1 MIVAPYYSDQLISE
15 IVAANDIVDL
25 ISFYVRLKRGGNS
38 YKGLCPFHSEK
49 TPSFS
54 VSPDKQAYHC
64 FGCGAGGGAVQFV
77 RQIENLDYVEAIKFL
92 AQRAGIVLP
101 EGDDQSRDAQNYQR
115 KMHILQV
122 NKLAAKV
129 FYNNL
134 TSPIGEKARQYL
146 IDRQFGQKAVT
157 GFGVGFAPDSF
168 DDLIAK
174 LRAQDVSDGDM
185 LMAGLVKKSEK
196 TGRIYD
202 FYRGRIMFPII
213 DVRGNVIG
221 FGGRIL
227 GEGVPKYL
235 NSSDSMVFNKSKTL
249 YALNFAKQH
258 CKERIILC
266 EGYVDVIAL
275 HQAGFKNAVATLG
288 TALTPEHARLL
299 MRYTGEVVLCYD
311 SDAAGQKATDNA
323 IQLLG
328 AVGLKTK
335 VLRVKRAK
343 DPDEFIKKFG
353 AEAFTELLDG
363 TQHALLYQIQKIR
376 EKYNP
381 DRVEEKIA
389 MINEMAAVFASVDS
403 AIDRELLVK
412 EIAVANG
419 ISAEAIFT
427 EIRRLQYKNSKKRN
441 NDYKKAKNAQQ
452 KSSRA
457 QQIMITNKRS
467 QTECMLLLLMLG
479 DTRVYN
485 HLRGSVAVGFFENSA
500 VQSAAKEVFAA
511 RENKQTTDIS
521 IILAKLDPEY
531 AKEIS
536 LYITKETAY
545 EDNLQAALEMKES
558 LEQTRQKQKQ
568 DIESPEQLLGRINQL
583 KDKHTHH

>member
-1 MIVAPYYSDQLISE
+1 MAPYYSDQLISE

-77 RQIENLDYVEAIKFL
+77 RQIENLDYIEAIKFL
-92 AQRAGIVLP
+92 AQRAGIALP

-115 KMHILQV
+115 KMRMLQV

-134 TSPIGEKARQYL
+134 TSPMGEKARQYL
-146 IDRQFGQKAVT
+146 IDRQFDQKAVT

-168 DDLIAK
+168 DDLISK
-174 LRAQDVSDGDM
+174 LRAQDISDGDM

-353 AEAFTELLDG
+353 AAAFAELLDG
-363 TQHALLYQIQKIR
+363 TQHALLYQVQKIR
-376 EKYNP
+376 EKYIP

-389 MINEMAAVFASVDS
+389 MINEMAAVFAGVDS

-441 NDYKKAKNAQQ
+441 NDYKKAQNAQQ
-452 KSSRA
+452 KSPQA
-457 QQIMITNKRS
+457 KQMMITNKRS

-479 DTRVYN
+479 DARVYN
-485 HLRGSVAVGFFENSA
+485 HLRDSVTADFFENPA

-511 RENKQTTDIS
+511 RENEQTTDIS

-545 EDNLQAALEMKES
+545 EDNLQAAMEMKES
-558 LEQTRQKQKQ
+558 LKQTRKKPKQ
-568 DIESPEQLLGRINQL
+568 DIESPEQLLGRINEL